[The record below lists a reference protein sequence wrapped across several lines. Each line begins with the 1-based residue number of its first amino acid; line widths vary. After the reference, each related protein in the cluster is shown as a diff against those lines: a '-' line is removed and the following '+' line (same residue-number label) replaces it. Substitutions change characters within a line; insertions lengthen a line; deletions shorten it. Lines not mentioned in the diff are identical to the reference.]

1 MRDRW
6 RRMTPEKQGFVI
18 WTAFA
23 AFWFGALLVGGLIAN
38 VGGPQGTTQY
48 VEGEPEGIGW
58 PVFMVCGVLLGLFV
72 GLAGY
77 AILRLARQRGVRFE
91 DLDPDEQDRREQAG
105 KLLHDL

>member
-6 RRMTPEKQGFVI
+6 RRMTPEKQGFII

-38 VGGPQGTTQY
+38 VGGPDGTPQY
-48 VEGEPEGIGW
+48 TEGEPEGIGW
-58 PVFMVCGVLLGLFV
+58 PWFLISGVLLGLFV

-77 AILRLARQRGVRFE
+77 AIMRIFRQRGVKFE
-91 DLDPDEQDRREQAG
+91 DLDREEQARREEAG